1 MKREYT
7 NLVRFFLDE
16 LIPPILRDNK
26 YLMYPIFYYWF
37 KGKYISEI
45 MEFKRNA
52 YSFSSDEYSNF
63 YKKISNRADDRPTD
77 MNMESINHIINNLD
91 ESLTTL
97 LDVGC
102 GRGFL
107 LSQIRQKKNFDLTGC
122 EIHNGLKEPDIKFQS
137 GFVEHLPFADKSF
150 DIVICTHTIEHII
163 DLDRALSELKRV
175 ARKQLIIVT
184 PRQKYFYYTLDLHVN
199 FFPISEAL
207 CHQIGIKNYSCS
219 DIGGDWVYIADLNY
233 HPVTLAVS

>member
-7 NLVRFFLDE
+7 NLVRYFLDE

-26 YLMYPIFYYWF
+26 YFMYPIFYYWF
-37 KGKYISEI
+37 KGQYISEI
-45 MEFKRNA
+45 MDFKKKV
-52 YSFSSDEYSNF
+52 YSFTPAEYSDF

-77 MNMESINHIINNLD
+77 MNMESIDHIIDKLDVNLN
-91 ESLTTL
+91 TL

-122 EIHNGLKEPDIKFQS
+122 EIHNGLKDPDIKFKS
-137 GFVEHLPFADKSF
+137 GFVEQLPFPDKSF

-163 DLDRALSELKRV
+163 DLERAINELKRV
-175 ARKQLIIVT
+175 AKKQLIIVT
-184 PRQKYFYYTLDLHVN
+184 PRQKYYYYTLDLHVN
-199 FFPISEAL
+199 FFPIAESL
-207 CHQIGIKNYSCS
+207 CHTIGIENFTCK
-219 DIGGDWVYIADLNY
+219 DIGGDWVYVAELTD
-233 HPVTLAVS
+233 